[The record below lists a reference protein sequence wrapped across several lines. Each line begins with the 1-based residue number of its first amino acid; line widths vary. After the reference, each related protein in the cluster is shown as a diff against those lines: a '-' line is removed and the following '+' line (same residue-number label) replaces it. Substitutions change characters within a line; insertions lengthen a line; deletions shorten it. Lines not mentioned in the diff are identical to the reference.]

1 MVFKIPW
8 YLKKDQ
14 LQLVVTLNKCITIKC
29 TYVHRYLHLREDT
42 AGNEGGLRGQVLT
55 ILPLWPLGAF
65 EMQVIRV
72 QSRCLSLTSRILVAQ
87 HAHYILLVARY
98 CRRRRKD
105 GPRPP
110 LGRPHINEEEK
121 RNKSLHC
128 SHFWQHTPL
137 AVFRQKDSSELPPV
151 GLFNHDLPFLGL
163 FGNVQWLSGSGF
175 ICTITCMHIHTI
187 QVLKKKNDF

>member
-1 MVFKIPW
+1 M
-8 YLKKDQ
+8 
-14 LQLVVTLNKCITIKC
+14 
-29 TYVHRYLHLREDT
+29 
-42 AGNEGGLRGQVLT
+42 AGSEGGLRGQVLT

-72 QSRCLSLTSRILVAQ
+72 QSWCLSLTSQILVAK
-87 HAHYILLVARY
+87 HTLHKTLLHSSSHYY
-98 CRRRRKD
+98 GRRRRKD

-110 LGRPHINEEEK
+110 LGRPQISEEEK

-175 ICTITCMHIHTI
+175 ICTKYYMHAHNSPFSIE
-187 QVLKKKNDF
+187 KKNFFKGGGQPLLLIGTWNSLPKYSIFF

>member
-1 MVFKIPW
+1 M
-8 YLKKDQ
+8 
-14 LQLVVTLNKCITIKC
+14 
-29 TYVHRYLHLREDT
+29 
-42 AGNEGGLRGQVLT
+42 GNEGGLRGQVLT

-72 QSRCLSLTSRILVAQ
+72 QSWCLSLTSQILVAK
-87 HAHYILLVARY
+87 HTLHKTLLHSSSHYY
-98 CRRRRKD
+98 GRRRKD

-110 LGRPHINEEEK
+110 LGWPHISEEEK

-163 FGNVQWLSGSGF
+163 FGNVQWLSGRGF
-175 ICTITCMHIHTI
+175 ICTITCMHIPFRYWKKRMIFKGGGHPCFYSLKILLRWSTFLKRTI
-187 QVLKKKNDF
+187 L